1 MYFSCLSNTL
11 TCAHLCTN
19 AFSFLK
25 NLPVFPVSVMGAGF
39 IRTGGIYSVHKCAQI
54 PQVFSDPGLQRGQPA
69 RIPRHRSQ
77 SSADTKLPHGKA
89 AEETYAY
96 SLAETR
102 QILNL
107 LPPCA
112 STICAVGA
120 FAGLR
125 RGEI

>member
-1 MYFSCLSNTL
+1 MLSL
-11 TCAHLCTN
+11 SRCHLC
-19 AFSFLK
+19 S
-25 NLPVFPVSVMGAGF
+25 
-39 IRTGGIYSVHKCAQI
+39 YS
-54 PQVFSDPGLQRGQPA
+54 SY
-69 RIPRHRSQ
+69 
-77 SSADTKLPHGKA
+77 SSAFVIAP
-89 AEETYAY
+89 EETYAY

-125 RGEI
+125 RGGIIASFLDDGEIDEFMIHVIPKFIGEAIPLIAPDRRNLPLKLIASMKFTDGVLKLHYSVHK